1 MSTHPKDAHL
11 FDLFCGAVARGL
23 EYVRLADSGRTYIGN
38 HSHWPTLLWQD
49 NGLPYIHNTSDGP
62 KNYSDA
68 IGSLHSFLYALGTDE
83 RPLDFSKEPEFLA
96 LVEYAQAEPRLRRYC
111 CYDEARDSDG
121 VDFRNG
127 ILRMKVGYILDRY
140 VHTTGLT
147 TLDVGQLLPVYR
159 PIEKELLDECLPM
172 SVMVPILCLKFD
184 SPNFAL
190 LDSVSVERI
199 PDDLHLAGAW
209 RPFGGSDSD
218 IDVATH
224 GLFLSNYTVSN
235 ESFFA
240 RARMELESFPTE
252 VIDTFFAALRIAT
265 GYFTGYARIL
275 MIPHGWAS
283 SYAADLTPIDG
294 PKVEKFP
301 RTLKRCSYIS
311 DVPTLS
317 QADVDKTRKIFEGLR
332 KMLKTPHGRKL
343 RVAVHRLNLSA
354 LRTTDEDGV
363 IDAMIA
369 MEALLSAGD
378 DKQEMTHK
386 VAMRLAALYKVAQPE
401 RSAQAFREL
410 KRIYTFRSKVVHGA
424 SDFEKYRQFDREG
437 NKISAVDA
445 AVEHLRT
452 AFSVLAEHP
461 SLLDPSN
468 IDGFLLT
475 DKLFEHDSE

>member
-1 MSTHPKDAHL
+1 MSTRPKDAHL
-11 FDLFCGAVARGL
+11 FDFFCGAVAKGL
-23 EYVRLADSGRTYIGN
+23 EYIRLADSGRTYIGR
-38 HSHWPTLLWQD
+38 HQHWPTLLWQD
-49 NGLPYIHNTSDGP
+49 NGLPQIHNTSDGP

-68 IGSLHSFLYALGTDE
+68 IRGFYSSLYVLGTGKP
-83 RPLDFSKEPEFLA
+83 PLDFSKEPAFLA
-96 LVEYAQAEPRLRRYC
+96 LVEYAQAEPHLRRYC
-111 CYDEARDSDG
+111 RYDEARDSDSL
-121 VDFRNG
+121 DFRNG
-127 ILRMKVGYILDRY
+127 ILRMKVGDILDRY

-147 TLDVGQLLPVYR
+147 TLDANQLLPVYL
-159 PIEKELLDECLPM
+159 PIEKELLDERLPM

-184 SPNFAL
+184 SPKFAV

-199 PDDLHLAGAW
+199 PDELHLAGAW

-218 IDVATH
+218 IDAATH
-224 GLFLSNYTVSN
+224 GLFLSNYTVTN
-235 ESFFA
+235 EGFFTHQ
-240 RARMELESFPTE
+240 RMESESFPTE
-252 VIDTFFAALRIAT
+252 VIDTFFAALRIVT
-265 GYFTGYARIL
+265 GYSTGYARIS

-294 PKVEKFP
+294 PKVEKYP
-301 RTLKRCSYIS
+301 KTLKRCSYIS
-311 DVPTLS
+311 DVPTVS
-317 QADVDKTRKIFEGLR
+317 QADVVRTRKIFEGIQ
-332 KMLKTPHGRKL
+332 KMLETPHGRKL

-386 VAMRLAALYKVAQPE
+386 IAMRLAALYKVAQPE
-401 RSAQAFREL
+401 RSAQVFKEL
-410 KRIYTFRSKVVHGA
+410 KRIYTFRSKIVHGA
-424 SDFEKYRQFDREG
+424 SDFEKYRQLDRKG

-475 DKLFEHDSE
+475 DELFEHGSE